1 MKKTIL
7 IAFAVALC
15 LAMSMS
21 VFAEVTINT
30 VNTTNIAGANFV
42 PSTNVS
48 IRATSDT
55 VNYCATSMHSNA
67 ASAAA
72 GREWASATNSAS
84 SIFFKQPAPAAI
96 EGCSDASTVPS
107 GMTAQ

>member
-7 IAFAVALC
+7 VAFAVALC

-30 VNTTNIAGANFV
+30 AATTNIAGANFV
-42 PSTNVS
+42 PSTNVT

-55 VNYCATSMHSNA
+55 SNYCATSMHANA
-67 ASAAA
+67 AGASS
-72 GREWASATNSAS
+72 GREWATATNAAS
-84 SIFFKQPAPAAI
+84 SIFFKQPAPSAI
-96 EGCSDASTVPS
+96 EGCGDATTLPS
-107 GMTAQ
+107 NMTAQ

>member
-30 VNTTNIAGANFV
+30 QTTTNIAGANFV
-42 PSTNVS
+42 PSTNVT

-55 VNYCATSMHSNA
+55 ANYCATSMHSNA

-72 GREWASATNSAS
+72 GREWGTATVAAS

-96 EGCSDASTVPS
+96 EGCGDASTLPG
-107 GMTAQ
+107 GMSAQ